1 MWENVVP
8 SSVSRSNQDGIL
20 KSNTALLSAKMIRT
34 DRNSKEFQSTWK
46 QKKSISI
53 TTEVI

>member
-8 SSVSRSNQDGIL
+8 SSVSRSNQHGIL

>member
-8 SSVSRSNQDGIL
+8 SSVSRSNQRGIL

-34 DRNSKEFQSTWK
+34 DGNSKEFQSTWK